1 MKEEFLEIGLH
12 VVALPLEFKEGKVY
26 HRLILKE
33 LPHLTGEGFSQQEA
47 YSQLTEAYL
56 MYREHFLKEEVE
68 EVETTENL
76 TLDQLLKYYD
86 GENFDGFKI
95 N

>member
-12 VVALPLEFKEGKVY
+12 VVELPLEFKKGKIYY
-26 HRLILKE
+26 HFILKE
-33 LPHLTGEGFSQQEA
+33 LPQLTGEGFSKQEA
-47 YSQLTEAYL
+47 YQQLTKAYL
-56 MYREHFLKEEVE
+56 IYREQFLKEEAD

-76 TLDQLLKYYD
+76 TLEQLLKYYD
-86 GENFDGFKI
+86 GETFDGFKI